1 MAATGIPSRS
11 SLLPLRTL
19 SPGGVAHRPTSLTQS
34 NTAQSQQPTGNTDKG
49 FPKRFSNHWM
59 ISRHDFGTGS
69 THRLAQLFPN
79 NKDSSSRVQHRVPVQ
94 EMRSRDFSE
103 TDTDSQLWTG
113 VYTVPQDNT
122 GLTASEMNPGILAD
136 GVPVLPSEVRVRM
149 EEDPHPRFSS
159 GLIFACTRVDTCHP
173 GNCMRTTACIPFAR
187 SLPCQELRINRNAHV
202 SF

>member
-49 FPKRFSNHWM
+49 FPKRFNNHWM

-79 NKDSSSRVQHRVPVQ
+79 NKDSSTRVQHRVSFLYQDYTKVSCRLAFPLGS
-94 EMRSRDFSE
+94 RSGQMDRMAENPPSR
-103 TDTDSQLWTG
+103 
-113 VYTVPQDNT
+113 
-122 GLTASEMNPGILAD
+122 LTAS
-136 GVPVLPSEVRVRM
+136 VL
-149 EEDPHPRFSS
+149 
-159 GLIFACTRVDTCHP
+159 FACTRVDTCHP
-173 GNCMRTTACIPFAR
+173 GNCMRSIRTPSSPTWEITGPSKR
-187 SLPCQELRINRNAHV
+187 T
-202 SF
+202 

>member
-79 NKDSSSRVQHRVPVQ
+79 NKDSSTRVQHRVPVQ

-103 TDTDSQLWTG
+103 TDTDSTLTG
-113 VYTVPQDNT
+113 QGCTRILQDKTQAFFSVSGLHKGLLQT
-122 GLTASEMNPGILAD
+122 GFPTRLSLRAD
-136 GVPVLPSEVRVRM
+136 GSN
-149 EEDPHPRFSS
+149 
-159 GLIFACTRVDTCHP
+159 G
-173 GNCMRTTACIPFAR
+173 
-187 SLPCQELRINRNAHV
+187 
-202 SF
+202 